1 MENLP
6 EVVLLPPLSGMH
18 HEWGIT
24 GGKMVGQMIERTRE
38 GNVTSQMRAVL
49 QVVAIGCVAVPARVV
64 TLR

>member
-24 GGKMVGQMIERTRE
+24 GGKMVGQMSEGTRE
-38 GNVTSQMRAVL
+38 GKVTSRMSEVL
-49 QVVAIGCVAVPARVV
+49 QVVAI
-64 TLR
+64 